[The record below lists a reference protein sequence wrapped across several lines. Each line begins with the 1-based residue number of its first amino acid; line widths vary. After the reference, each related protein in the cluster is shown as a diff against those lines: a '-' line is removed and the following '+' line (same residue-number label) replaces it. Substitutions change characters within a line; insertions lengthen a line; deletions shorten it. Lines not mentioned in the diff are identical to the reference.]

1 MVLGSNAE
9 ANMLIGSRET
19 PTSFNIFDDDDNG
32 DYVHILAFLSLVSLI
47 VCLGLTSF

>member
-9 ANMLIGSRET
+9 ANILIESRET
-19 PTSFNIFDDDDNG
+19 PTSFNIFDDDNG
-32 DYVHILAFLSLVSLI
+32 DYVHILAFLSLISLI